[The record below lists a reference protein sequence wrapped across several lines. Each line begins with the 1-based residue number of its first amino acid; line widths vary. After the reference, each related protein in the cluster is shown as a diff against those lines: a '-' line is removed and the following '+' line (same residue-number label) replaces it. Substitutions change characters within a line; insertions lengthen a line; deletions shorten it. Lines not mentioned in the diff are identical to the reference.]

1 MSSDSESSDSSFD
14 EDNRILAIAASIR
27 VGDTTLPIP
36 VWCESARGIGIV
48 LDNVDRLVLSRAF
61 GSQVDTQDRDLPN
74 QLKLAYYSNNF
85 ELASDIVRRM
95 DDDSDV
101 YLECFTLDQAQWLNR
116 IDATKVSFFFEDASL

>member
-27 VGDTTLPIP
+27 VGDTTLPVP

-61 GSQVDTQDRDLPN
+61 GAQVDTQDRNLPN

-116 IDATKVSFFFEDASL
+116 TDATKVSFFFEDASL